1 MSRACSKLPQPP
13 SGEDRSKHAG
23 FPYRF
28 SEIPLMAETR
38 HRHTIRRKWSNELQ
52 QVGRE

>member
-1 MSRACSKLPQPP
+1 MSRSCREQPQLP
-13 SGEDRSKHAG
+13 SAENRSKHAG
-23 FPYRF
+23 FPYPF

-38 HRHTIRRKWSNELQ
+38 HRHTIQAKWSNELQ